1 MIRFCRVFGMA
12 LLLMLNPFSAH
23 AGPSVVVLSDSYDKP
38 VAVRYKIRAD
48 YIAQTVTITSNE
60 REFSAKLKG
69 IKEGKKHL
77 IEYIEMKGQVVLYEE
92 PAYLYPGSEGIFKG
106 SYGGNEPQAQV
117 QLLLPIVSNNDNI
130 FSGGIELAELLRA
143 LDPLAKTRFQSS
155 AVRLAVEDPEKLRG
169 KILEM
174 IGAEVKFTQE
184 RMIGSG
190 KITIG
195 GLEGPVKV
203 NQVDDINVELFIEYE
218 LSMEV
223 Q

>member
-12 LLLMLNPFSAH
+12 LLLMLNPLSAH

-60 REFSAKLKG
+60 RDFSAKLKG

-77 IEYIEMKGQVVLYEE
+77 IEYIERKGQVILYEE
-92 PAYLYPGSEGIFKG
+92 PAYLYPGSEGLFKG

-117 QLLLPIVSNNDNI
+117 QLLLPIVNNSDNI
-130 FSGGIELAELLRA
+130 FSGGIELSELFGA

-174 IGAEVKFTQE
+174 IGAEVKFAQE
-184 RMIGSG
+184 RMNGTG
-190 KITIG
+190 KITIS

-203 NQVDDINVELFIEYE
+203 NQVDDINVELFIEYKVSLE
-218 LSMEV
+218 IL
-223 Q
+223 